1 MYKLMVQII
10 PILGVYV
17 YSQVIDE
24 KIKTEKFESL
34 PKITQLG

>member
-10 PILGVYV
+10 PILGFYV

-24 KIKTEKFESL
+24 KTKTEKFESL